1 MRGPRYARAS
11 GSPPGLW
18 EGILEPWQTPVRHG
32 WPGSLMVAAD
42 SSLIDVGGGAYLG
55 AMPRNRT
62 SKNYTIEPYRIGLDQ
77 QEIGI
82 FYLNFRAENLA
93 SAQAQAMIYLRND
106 AFVKDIDG
114 AKLLRDSAVVW
125 RWTKVN
131 AKPPQKS

>member
-1 MRGPRYARAS
+1 
-11 GSPPGLW
+11 
-18 EGILEPWQTPVRHG
+18 
-32 WPGSLMVAAD
+32 MVAAD

-114 AKLLRDSAVVW
+114 AKLLRDSAEVW
-125 RWTKVN
+125 RWTKDN
-131 AKPPQKS
+131 AKPSQKR

>member
-1 MRGPRYARAS
+1 MWGPRYVRES
-11 GSPPGLW
+11 GRPRGCRRDS
-18 EGILEPWQTPVRHG
+18 EPLPTPVAWQFDG
-32 WPGSLMVAAD
+32 AAD
-42 SSLIDVGGGAYLG
+42 SSLIDVGAGAYLG
-55 AMPRNRT
+55 AMPRDRT

-114 AKLLRDSAVVW
+114 AKLLRDSAEVW
-125 RWTKVN
+125 RWTKEN
-131 AKPPQKS
+131 AKPQKP